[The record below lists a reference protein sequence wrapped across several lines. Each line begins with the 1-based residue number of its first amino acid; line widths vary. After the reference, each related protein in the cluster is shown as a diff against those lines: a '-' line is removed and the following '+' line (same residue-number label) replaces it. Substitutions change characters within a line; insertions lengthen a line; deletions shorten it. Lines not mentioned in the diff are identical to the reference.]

1 MDKNKKFTFI
11 DLFSGCGGFSEGLLQ
26 TKKFEALAHVEWE
39 VPMIETLRNR
49 LIKNWHHSGVEAT
62 KKVIHFDIQKTR
74 ELIYGNWSKET
85 LDRYGKKNHPLVI
98 KSGLKGVIGNRKV
111 DIIIGG
117 PPCQAYSIAGRA
129 QDKNSMKNDYRNF
142 LFESFVEVVKELSP
156 KLFVFENVP
165 GLLSACPGGQFVTER
180 IYSAF
185 NRIGYEI
192 RNPVSLKKSIY
203 IASELEVPQ
212 KRKRLI
218 IFGVKKN
225 SNINLDELY
234 EALNDLKSSK
244 NQLTVR
250 TAIGQ
255 LPPLVPLEKCVN
267 DKSKKISHKSNVG
280 NNFKYHVPRYHN
292 SRDIKLFKEWI
303 IAKMNKK
310 TGSEKISFYNKKI
323 KKKSKHVKYRNL
335 EWDKPSPT
343 IVAHLSKDGLMFIH
357 PDPKQARSITIFEAS
372 LLQSFP
378 KDFEFIGTNAYCY
391 KMIGNAVP
399 PMMAKNIGLSILKT
413 L

>member
-203 IASELEVPQ
+203 IASELE
-212 KRKRLI
+212 L
-218 IFGVKKN
+218 
-225 SNINLDELY
+225 
-234 EALNDLKSSK
+234 
-244 NQLTVR
+244 
-250 TAIGQ
+250 
-255 LPPLVPLEKCVN
+255 
-267 DKSKKISHKSNVG
+267 
-280 NNFKYHVPRYHN
+280 
-292 SRDIKLFKEWI
+292 
-303 IAKMNKK
+303 
-310 TGSEKISFYNKKI
+310 
-323 KKKSKHVKYRNL
+323 
-335 EWDKPSPT
+335 
-343 IVAHLSKDGLMFIH
+343 
-357 PDPKQARSITIFEAS
+357 
-372 LLQSFP
+372 
-378 KDFEFIGTNAYCY
+378 
-391 KMIGNAVP
+391 
-399 PMMAKNIGLSILKT
+399 
-413 L
+413 

>member
-1 MDKNKKFTFI
+1 MAKINEKKSWV
-11 DLFSGCGGFSEGLLQ
+11 L
-26 TKKFEALAHVEWE
+26 
-39 VPMIETLRNR
+39 
-49 LIKNWHHSGVEAT
+49 
-62 KKVIHFDIQKTR
+62 
-74 ELIYGNWSKET
+74 
-85 LDRYGKKNHPLVI
+85 
-98 KSGLKGVIGNRKV
+98 
-111 DIIIGG
+111 IGG
-117 PPCQAYSIAGRA
+117 PPCQAYSIVGRA
-129 QDKNSMKNDYRNF
+129 RDPKGMSDDPRNHLYKYYVEF
-142 LFESFVEVVKELSP
+142 LKRYKP
-156 KLFVFENVP
+156 KMFVFENVP

-180 IYSAF
+180 IYTAF

-192 RNPVSLKKSIY
+192 RNPNSLKKSIY

-234 EALNDLKSSK
+234 EELNNLKLSK

-250 TAIGQ
+250 SAIGE
-255 LPPLVPLEKCVN
+255 LPPLVPLEKCIKE
-267 DKSKKISHKSNVG
+267 KSKKISHKSHVS

-292 SRDIKLFKEWI
+292 SRDIKIFKEWI

-310 TGSEKISFYNKKI
+310 NSSEKILFYNKKM
-323 KKKSKHVKYRNL
+323 KKKSKHAKYRNL

-399 PMMAKNIGLSILKT
+399 PMMAKKIGLSILKA